1 MVELPA
7 KSLETSADGS
17 RFIYITGCDG
27 TGKTTQTTLLLE
39 QLRATGV
46 KSRRVWLR
54 FPFFFSLP
62 LLVYARWRGL
72 SWYETSGDV
81 RHGYWDFKGSK
92 LLQTCLPWALLLD
105 ACLARLIWIDLPI
118 WRGETVICERFV
130 LDMLVDLSLAFERR
144 DLYRQLPGRLY
155 LRLLPVNAR
164 IIILDLDATT
174 IQNRRA
180 DLCSDRFLQA
190 RLDAFRRLSS
200 DLSLLNLSSSLPVS
214 MLNAMIR
221 KAALS

>member
-7 KSLETSADGS
+7 KSIETPAYGS

-27 TGKTTQTTLLLE
+27 TGKTTQSTLLQE
-39 QLRATGV
+39 QYRAAGIR
-46 KSRRVWLR
+46 SCRVWLR

-62 LLVYARWRGL
+62 LLAIARWRGL
-72 SWYETSGDV
+72 SWYETCGDV
-81 RHGYWDFKGSK
+81 RHGIWDFKGSR
-92 LLQTCLPWALLLD
+92 LLQTCLPWTLLLD

-130 LDMLVDLSLAFERR
+130 LDMLVDLSLAFGKE

-155 LRLLPVNAR
+155 LRLLPANSR
-164 IIILDLDATT
+164 IILLDLDAAT

-180 DLCSDRFLQA
+180 DLCTDRFLQA
-190 RLDAFRRLSS
+190 RLDAYRRLSA
-200 DLSLLNLSSSLPVS
+200 DLALPTLSSSLPVS
-214 MLNAMIR
+214 TLNMMIR
-221 KAALS
+221 KAVAP